1 MPVTIQN
8 VYIQTFEQNVRQL
21 AQQSQAKLR
30 PYVTE
35 KGTSGQKHNWERM
48 AAGAATKKT
57 AALTPTPVAQLG
69 WSRRVSVA
77 ETWHAGEAFE
87 HEDPVQML
95 VDPKSSIVENLS
107 MAMNRAF
114 DDLIITAAT
123 AAALNGDGSTT
134 AFPGTQRVGD
144 GTAAISFALVTQVQQ
159 KFMEKDIDP
168 TIPKVAVV
176 GPVQVRQLMALTQ
189 QTSSDYVNAQALQ
202 TLNASGIV
210 VNWMGFTWV
219 VSNRLL
225 VPAAGQLDCLFFTK
239 RAIGLQVNADISSR
253 VAEDPSVSF
262 AWRVYTKFT
271 MGAVRVEDEQIVN
284 LRVLNS

>member
-1 MPVTIQN
+1 MAVTISN
-8 VYIQTFEQNVRQL
+8 VYIQTFENNVRQL
-21 AQQSQAKLR
+21 AQQTMAKLR

-35 KGTSGQKHNWERM
+35 KGTTGQKHNWERM
-48 AAGAATKKT
+48 APGAAVKKT
-57 AALTPTPVAQLG
+57 AVLTATPVAQLG
-69 WSRRVSVA
+69 WSRRVSTA
-77 ETWHAGEAFE
+77 ETWHAGDAFE
-87 HEDPVQML
+87 QEDPVQML
-95 VDPKSSIVENLS
+95 IDPKSAIAENLA

-114 DDLIITAAT
+114 DDLIIASAT
-123 AAALNGDGSTT
+123 GTALNGDGSTT
-134 AFPGTQRVGD
+134 AFLAGQRVGD

-159 KFMEKDIDP
+159 AFMLKDIDP
-168 TIPKVAVV
+168 TIPKVAIV

-189 QTSSDYVNAQALQ
+189 QTSRDFVNEQALQ

-210 VNWMGFTWV
+210 PNWLGFTWV

-239 RAIGLQVNADISSR
+239 RAIGLQINADISTR

-271 MGAVRVEDEQIVN
+271 MGAVRVEDEQLVN

>member
-1 MPVTIQN
+1 MAVTIQN
-8 VYIQTFEQNVRQL
+8 VYIQTFEKNIRQL

-30 PYVTE
+30 AFVTE
-35 KGTSGQKHNWERM
+35 KGTTAQKHNWERM
-48 AAGAATKKT
+48 APGAAVKKT
-57 AALTPTPVAQLG
+57 AVLTPTPVAQLG
-69 WSRRVSVA
+69 WSRRVSLA
-77 ETWHAGEAFE
+77 ETWHAGDAFE
-87 HEDPVQML
+87 QEDPIQML
-95 VDPKSSIVENLS
+95 IDPKAAIAENLA

-114 DDLIITAAT
+114 DDLIIVSAT

-134 AFPGTQRVGD
+134 AFSATQRVGD
-144 GTAAISFALVTQVQQ
+144 GTGAITFALVTQVQE
-159 KFMEKDIDP
+159 KFMLKDIDP
-168 TIPKVAVV
+168 SVPKVAVI

-202 TLNASGIV
+202 NLNASGIV
-210 VNWMGFTWV
+210 PNWLGFTWV

-225 VPAAGQLDCLFFTK
+225 APSAGQLDCLFFTK
-239 RAIGLQVNADISSR
+239 RAIGLQVNADISTR

-262 AWRVYTKFT
+262 AWRVYAKFT